1 MSDNSVR
8 GAMARGFATLLTGR
22 AAVLGLQFV
31 TLGVLAAH
39 LEPAGLGV
47 YTFGL
52 AAAGLFRLLPNFGL
66 VPVLSRDVAQRPE
79 LEPSLVPNV
88 IYIRTLLGIS
98 SYGLLALGVLLVDFG
113 DANTRAALVAGLV
126 VLIVFDVFRSTLEVR
141 LRLGWI
147 SLADLVEATATLG
160 GSIAL
165 ARSGAGPESF
175 LWLYVVL
182 KVVNAVILGLAAR
195 RMVRYRWSLRRE
207 LWRPV
212 IGAAL
217 PLGVA
222 GVFMALYYRLDILI
236 LAWLKEPGDVGQ
248 YGVAYRFL
256 DAFSVLPALAM
267 TVLSPVLSR
276 SVVEGAQSLG
286 RRYREAA
293 HLVSVA
299 AMFVAL
305 VGGATA
311 WRILPELPG
320 FGRFDGG
327 GIALS
332 ILSPAAGLILVG
344 TVVQGTLISSHLQGR
359 LLRISAAGLAVNLAL
374 NLALIPP
381 FSYVGAAIA
390 TTLTEVVL
398 IGLSLREIRRNLALG
413 WDGRRLLSLGLATLL
428 TAAVLG
434 VGFLFS
440 PWLQLALGTL
450 CYVGAL
456 PLLGVL
462 GVDELRG
469 VLRLGRAA
477 GESDDPPR
485 DNPA

>member
-1 MSDNSVR
+1 M
-8 GAMARGFATLLTGR
+8 
-22 AAVLGLQFV
+22 
-31 TLGVLAAH
+31 
-39 LEPAGLGV
+39 
-47 YTFGL
+47 
-52 AAAGLFRLLPNFGL
+52 
-66 VPVLSRDVAQRPE
+66 
-79 LEPSLVPNV
+79 
-88 IYIRTLLGIS
+88 
-98 SYGLLALGVLLVDFG
+98 
-113 DANTRAALVAGLV
+113 
-126 VLIVFDVFRSTLEVR
+126 
-141 LRLGWI
+141 
-147 SLADLVEATATLG
+147 
-160 GSIAL
+160 
-165 ARSGAGPESF
+165 
-175 LWLYVVL
+175 
-182 KVVNAVILGLAAR
+182 
-195 RMVRYRWSLRRE
+195 
-207 LWRPV
+207 
-212 IGAAL
+212 

-450 CYVGAL
+450 CYLGAL